1 MSEAGIGQADMDA
14 ALRDAAAEADT
25 ADACAEIA
33 AEALDISD
41 ERRLTVRA
49 YELDLYQIDWPDH
62 LDREAFVEAVEESE
76 NVFELTQEA
85 RLQRPAARR
94 LLRRTGL
101 SDELTTGSLD
111 VSHGNGI
118 PEAVM
123 GGED

>member
-14 ALRDAAAEADT
+14 ALREAAAEAET
-25 ADACAEIA
+25 ADACAEVAGESLGIC
-33 AEALDISD
+33 D
-41 ERRLTVRA
+41 ERRLVVRA

-62 LDREAFVEAVEESE
+62 LDRETFVEAVEQTE
-76 NVFELTQEA
+76 NILELTQEA
-85 RLQRPAARR
+85 RLQRPTARR

-111 VSHGNGI
+111 PSHGNGI
-118 PEAVM
+118 PELAM